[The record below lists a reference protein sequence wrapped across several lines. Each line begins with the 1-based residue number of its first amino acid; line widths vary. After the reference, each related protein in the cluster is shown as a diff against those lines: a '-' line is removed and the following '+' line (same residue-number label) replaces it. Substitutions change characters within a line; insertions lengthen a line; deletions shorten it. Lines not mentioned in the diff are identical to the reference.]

1 MNINYN
7 FISFIESLGV
17 VQGLLLG
24 LMLILV
30 RTKRKRAT
38 HYLGLFIV
46 LFSLEPVTNILGDLN
61 ILKTYPQLEL
71 LPFGFHFLAYPLFY
85 IYIQKVSILEHRK
98 TSYWTLI
105 PGVLEVLIGLIVFF
119 MPIQTKMLLVNSI
132 WEKIYF
138 SAGIGYTFF
147 ICMLTLNWVR
157 MHRRELENQYSLL
170 THRNL
175 DWVIWFVCGSI
186 FFHLFLLEYYFF
198 GNEILYLFTAIA
210 NVVLIYWISYQGL
223 MQQNI
228 TSLQEEMGSLVTDS
242 KKEDVLEKP
251 EVVIESG
258 IQGELKK
265 KQDIVSEQEVEN
277 MLSVIQEYIEASK
290 CFTKQDL
297 TIIDLADAVNIHPK
311 RISYAINKALDL
323 NFNSYINNFRVE
335 YAKELF
341 QSDKSKNLSI
351 EGIGMEAGFH
361 SKSTFYSSFNKLEG
375 TTPAKFRN
383 FGSSYQV

>member
-1 MNINYN
+1 MDITYN

-17 VQGLLLG
+17 IQGLLLG

-30 RTKRKRAT
+30 RTRRKRAT

-61 ILKTYPQLEL
+61 ILKSYPQLEL

-105 PGVLEVLIGLIVFF
+105 PGILEVLIGLIVFF
-119 MPIQTKMLLVNSI
+119 MPVKTKMILVNSI

-138 SAGIGYTFF
+138 SAGLAYTFF

-170 THRNL
+170 IHKNL
-175 DWVIWFVCGSI
+175 DWVLWFVCGSI

-228 TSLQEEMGSLVTDS
+228 NSLQEEMNGLMVESRKD
-242 KKEDVLEKP
+242 E
-251 EVVIESG
+251 VIENQGMIVETG
-258 IQGELKK
+258 IQEDFKK
-265 KQDIVSEQEVEN
+265 KQDLVSEEEVGN
-277 MLSVIQEYIEASK
+277 MLSVIHEYIEASK

-311 RISYAINKALDL
+311 RISYAINKALDI
-323 NFNSYINNFRVE
+323 NFNNYINNFRVE

-341 QSDKSKNLSI
+341 QSDKARNLSV

-361 SKSTFYSSFNKLEG
+361 SKSTFYTSFNKLEG
-375 TTPAKFRN
+375 TTPAKYRS
-383 FGSSYQV
+383 FGS

>member
-1 MNINYN
+1 MDVTYN

-24 LMLILV
+24 LMLIFV

-61 ILKTYPQLEL
+61 ILKTYPQLEQ

-105 PGVLEVLIGLIVFF
+105 PGILEVLIGLVIFF
-119 MPIQTKMLLVNSI
+119 MPIKTKMLLVSSV
-132 WEKIYF
+132 WEKVYF
-138 SAGIGYTFF
+138 SVGLCYTFF

-157 MHRRELENQYSLL
+157 MHRRELENQYSSLI
-170 THRNL
+170 HRKL
-175 DWVIWFVCGSI
+175 DWVIWFICGSLL
-186 FFHLFLLEYYFF
+186 FHLFLLEYHFW
-198 GNEILYLFTAIA
+198 GNEPLYLFTSIA

-228 TSLQEEMGSLVTDS
+228 NSLQEEMGSLVAYS
-242 KKEDVLEKP
+242 KRDDG
-251 EVVIESG
+251 IENPRMIVESE
-258 IQGELKK
+258 IQGDFKK
-265 KQDIVSEQEVEN
+265 KQDLVSDEEVEN
-277 MLSVIQEYIEASK
+277 MLNAIEEYIQASK
-290 CFTKQDL
+290 CFTKRDL

-341 QSDKSKNLSI
+341 QSDKAKNLSI

-375 TTPAKFRN
+375 TTQAKFRRY
-383 FGSSYQV
+383 GS

>member
-1 MNINYN
+1 MDVTYN
-7 FISFIESLGV
+7 FVSFIESLGV

-24 LMLILV
+24 FMLIFV

-38 HYLGLFIV
+38 HYLGLFII

-61 ILKTYPQLEL
+61 ILKTHPQLEL

-105 PGVLEVLIGLIVFF
+105 PGILEVLIGLVIFF
-119 MPIQTKMLLVNSI
+119 MPVDTKMILANSI

-138 SAGIGYTFF
+138 STGLGYTFF
-147 ICMLTLNWVR
+147 ICMLILNWIR

-170 THRNL
+170 IHRKL
-175 DWVIWFVCGSI
+175 DWVIWFICGSI
-186 FFHLFLLEYYFF
+186 LFHLFLLEYHFW
-198 GNEILYLFTAIA
+198 GNEPLYLFVAIA

-223 MQQNI
+223 MQKNI
-228 TSLQEEMGSLVTDS
+228 NSLQEEMDGLAPDSNRVNTVKPSSTD
-242 KKEDVLEKP
+242 
-251 EVVIESG
+251 ESD
-258 IQGELKK
+258 IYENSKK
-265 KQDIVSEQEVEN
+265 KQDLVSDEEVEN
-277 MLSVIQEYIEASK
+277 MINAIEEYIEASK

-297 TIIDLADAVNIHPK
+297 TIMDLADAVNIHPK

-323 NFNSYINNFRVE
+323 NFNSFINNFRVE

-341 QSDKSKNLSI
+341 QSDKAKKLSI

-375 TTPAKFRN
+375 TTPAKFRR
-383 FGSSYQV
+383 FGS

>member
-1 MNINYN
+1 MDVTYN
-7 FISFIESLGV
+7 FISFVESLGV

-24 LMLILV
+24 LMLIFV

-61 ILKTYPQLEL
+61 ILKSYPQLEL

-85 IYIQKVSILEHRK
+85 IYIQKVSILEYRK

-105 PGVLEVLIGLIVFF
+105 PGILEVLIGLVVFF
-119 MPIQTKMLLVNSI
+119 MPIDTKMKLVNSI
-132 WEKIYF
+132 WEKVYF
-138 SAGIGYTFF
+138 SVGLGYTFF

-170 THRNL
+170 IHRKL
-175 DWVIWFVCGSI
+175 DWVIWFICGSI
-186 FFHLFLLEYYFF
+186 FFHLFLLEYHFW
-198 GNEILYLFTAIA
+198 GNEPLYLFTAIA
-210 NVVLIYWISYQGL
+210 NAVLIYWISYQGL
-223 MQQNI
+223 MQKNI
-228 TSLQEEMGSLVTDS
+228 DSLQEEMDRLVPETTSDKGLNPADMDESLIQEDS
-242 KKEDVLEKP
+242 
-251 EVVIESG
+251 
-258 IQGELKK
+258 KK
-265 KQDIVSEQEVEN
+265 KQDFISEEDVEN
-277 MLSVIQEYIEASK
+277 TISAIQEYIEASK
-290 CFTKQDL
+290 CFTKQDF

-311 RISYAINKALDL
+311 RISYAINKALDV

-341 QSDKSKNLSI
+341 QSDRAKNLSI

-375 TTPAKFRN
+375 TTPAKFRR
-383 FGSSYQV
+383 FGS